1 MTTKFDVVTEIKL
14 DMTGSFR
21 KANVFPG
28 LKNVKLYPVFGV
40 VSRNS
45 SNKAT
50 PVCAATDVME
60 DPVRNSGFTPVEFN
74 LKLALTSSFA

>member
-1 MTTKFDVVTEIKL
+1 MTTKVDVVTEIKP

-28 LKNVKLYPVFGV
+28 LKNVKLYPDFGV
-40 VSRNS
+40 VSRNA

-50 PVCAATDVME
+50 PVCALTDIIE
-60 DPVRNSGFTPVEFN
+60 DSVRNLVVTPVEFN
-74 LKLALTSSFA
+74 LKLAITSSFA

>member
-14 DMTGSFR
+14 DMTGSFK

-28 LKNVKLYPVFGV
+28 LKNVKLYPECGV
-40 VSRNS
+40 VSRNA
-45 SNKAT
+45 SNKAN
-50 PVCAATDVME
+50 PVCAVTDVIE
-60 DPVRNSGFTPVEFN
+60 DHVRNSGVTPVEFN